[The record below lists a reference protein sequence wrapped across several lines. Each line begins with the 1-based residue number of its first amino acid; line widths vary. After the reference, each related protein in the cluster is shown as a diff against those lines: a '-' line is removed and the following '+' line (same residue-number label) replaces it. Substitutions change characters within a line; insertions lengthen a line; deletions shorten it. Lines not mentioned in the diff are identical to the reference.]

1 MNKSI
6 NVFIFPS
13 EGCKKEFFAV
23 YSIWMGLDVGGNAPV
38 ARGGLDATFACEEA
52 LPTAPGVI
60 QIKGLVLSVW

>member
-23 YSIWMGLDVGGNAPV
+23 DSIWMGFDVEGNVPV

-52 LPTAPGVI
+52 LPRAPGVI
-60 QIKGLVLSVW
+60 PSQGLVLAVW